1 MRVYQDQP
9 LVELHEVDTANPLRA
24 ESVSHVSPS
33 MPVTPST
40 IRLINAQPQ
49 ARQTVL
55 TPSIVQPNPSIVH
68 LAPSC
73 PLIPALSRP
82 RLHLMTHLPVIR
94 PRSRSFE
101 TSLLTSYEAELMRNN
116 SLGQCPTPL
125 SMAGAYPSSL
135 SPPNSTSTTP
145 TERFSVERRFDGHL
159 RREKV
164 TGDTYLE
171 TNLQGRSVKEK
182 KERLRAMIYVQKR
195 MGKTLADNN
204 YSYSSGHFSNR
215 QYCVDQGKSSNPH
228 RSMSDIWAV
237 VDRVRKV
244 RDSLRASIYLER

>member
-1 MRVYQDQP
+1 
-9 LVELHEVDTANPLRA
+9 
-24 ESVSHVSPS
+24 
-33 MPVTPST
+33 
-40 IRLINAQPQ
+40 
-49 ARQTVL
+49 
-55 TPSIVQPNPSIVH
+55 
-68 LAPSC
+68 
-73 PLIPALSRP
+73 
-82 RLHLMTHLPVIR
+82 
-94 PRSRSFE
+94 
-101 TSLLTSYEAELMRNN
+101 
-116 SLGQCPTPL
+116 
-125 SMAGAYPSSL
+125 
-135 SPPNSTSTTP
+135 
-145 TERFSVERRFDGHL
+145 VERRFDGHL